1 MWAGT
6 RRGTTDPLRS
16 LVIQLGRWCRRETPA
31 TCPSAVRFGALF
43 VGAQEPMP
51 LTLEVDESDFGWCS
65 VPDVVV
71 VEAFSGEFASAGAFG
86 DARVGAESSDRIRT
100 LEDLGEGVPNVRG

>member
-1 MWAGT
+1 MK
-6 RRGTTDPLRS
+6 
-16 LVIQLGRWCRRETPA
+16 PA
-31 TCPSAVRFGALF
+31 SN
-43 VGAQEPMP
+43 PMP

-100 LEDLGEGVPNVRG
+100 LEDLGEGVPNVRGESVRGKTPPAR

>member
-1 MWAGT
+1 MTRSHAGSQNWQSS
-6 RRGTTDPLRS
+6 RPRGP
-16 LVIQLGRWCRRETPA
+16 I
-31 TCPSAVRFGALF
+31 SAKSDGPNRPGLM
-43 VGAQEPMP
+43 PMP

-100 LEDLGEGVPNVRG
+100 LEDLGEGVPNVRGESVRGKNPPAR